1 MWIICSSEPYFII
14 LMLKRWGS
22 ANLRSVGSLCPLSR
36 LQTVIIHTSSG
47 CVISASRFWIGYAA
61 LAYVCY
67 WLIRLPQWGSV
78 HSDANNPE
86 HVVLTANNHAHTL
99 TRGALSCAVIHPLL
113 GQTDGEMMN
122 MLPLICS
129 PSLQPPGN
137 KCAAFFNKGVNDPHE
152 AWIPVGERDRERE
165 IKQIS
170 L

>member
-1 MWIICSSEPYFII
+1 
-14 LMLKRWGS
+14 MLKHWGS
-22 ANLRSVGSLCPLSR
+22 AKICWQLMSTV
-36 LQTVIIHTSSG
+36 QTPDSNYPH
-47 CVISASRFWIGYAA
+47 
-61 LAYVCY
+61 
-67 WLIRLPQWGSV
+67 LIRMCYFSVQILDRLCCTGLRVLLTNQTPPRGSV

-137 KCAAFFNKGVNDPHE
+137 KCAAFFNKDVNDPHE
-152 AWIPVGERDRERE
+152 AWIPIGERDRERE
-165 IKQIS
+165 K
-170 L
+170 